1 MRLYEQKFTYNRL
14 IIDGI
19 GFLFL
24 CCLLHNCVQLC
35 CLVCSVFRC
44 VFSICYIIIWRRGH
58 IISNLEFNKILS
70 SPSERKLNII
80 KYTLIKI
87 VYLEDNYSESTF
99 TVTSKLTKHV
109 LWQQHQPMAGSQRWR
124 LATFVVTGK
133 CMSSKG
139 LHSNKPN
146 LFYKRLST
154 SPRVWFTLFGF
165 AMTCDFIEK
174 LWMGVTVHVFGY
186 DFLMV
191 LHSNQ
196 HESCVPT
203 WYSWQKTHWTYDLK
217 SVIAFKAESLAQ
229 TLTVLLFYFQKEKK
243 KKKYNTGNN
252 FLTSYLYEGTKTP
265 IHY

>member
-146 LFYKRLST
+146 LFYKTSVNQPPSVVYTFWVCHDLWLYREVMNGRNGACLRVRLFNGTPLQPARKLCSDMVQLAKDT
-154 SPRVWFTLFGF
+154 LNIWFKVCDSFQSRKFGTNIDSIVVLFS
-165 AMTCDFIEK
+165 K
-174 LWMGVTVHVFGY
+174 R
-186 DFLMV
+186 
-191 LHSNQ
+191 
-196 HESCVPT
+196 
-203 WYSWQKTHWTYDLK
+203 
-217 SVIAFKAESLAQ
+217 
-229 TLTVLLFYFQKEKK
+229 KK
-243 KKKYNTGNN
+243 KKK
-252 FLTSYLYEGTKTP
+252 K
-265 IHY
+265 